1 MARKEKFVKTAEK
14 NSEESLPILY
24 SFRRCPYAMR
34 ARLALLASGLTYEH
48 REVVLR
54 DKPAVM
60 LAASPKGTVPVMV
73 LSNGQVI
80 DQSLDIMLWALR
92 QNDPYNWL
100 EHEEEALNM
109 ITQCDGDFK
118 FHLDRYK
125 YPNRYEGA
133 DALVHRAK
141 AAEFA
146 AAINAKINAEMT
158 ENCYTLN
165 SCLGNEYKGLM
176 PFLRQ
181 FSHVDKAWF
190 VAQNWS
196 PLQAAL
202 TSFETSTAFKTVMQ
216 SYVPWKSGDAPILVN
231 VKK

>member
-1 MARKEKFVKTAEK
+1 LYEGFDRLSPNGFFV
-14 NSEESLPILY
+14 NLPILY

-34 ARLALLASGLTYEH
+34 ARLALLASGIQYEH

-54 DKPAVM
+54 DKPAEM
-60 LAASPKGTVPVMV
+60 LAASPKATVPVLV
-73 LSNGQVI
+73 LPNGQVI

-92 QNDPYNWL
+92 QNDPFGWL
-100 EHEEEALNM
+100 EHETEVLAL
-109 ITQCDGDFK
+109 IAQCDGDFK

-125 YPNRYEGA
+125 YPNRYEKDGQIC

-146 AAINAKINAEMT
+146 AVINAKMA
-158 ENCYTLN
+158 ENCYALN
-165 SCLGNEYKGLM
+165 SCLGNKYDGCM

-181 FSHVDKAWF
+181 FAHIDKTCFA
-190 VAQNWS
+190 AQNW
-196 PLQAAL
+196 PQLQAAL
-202 TSFETSTAFKTVMQ
+202 ADFEVSAAFKTIMQ
-216 SYVPWKSGDAPILVN
+216 TYAPWQAGATPILVN